1 MNKKVSVREVIATK
15 IVIALLLAGNYW
27 MWSREDWRPEYRHFQ
42 GTLGMLLLA
51 VLFFHYMRVKKYKR
65 ENMDELAEKNLMRCD
80 AICLK
85 IFTVVMLLTAYISGI
100 LGHVN
105 VISTTAVGWIIM
117 IAIIAIS
124 IFRTVL
130 FIIMDTKGV

>member
-42 GTLGMLLLA
+42 STLGMLLLA

-65 ENMDELAEKNLMRCD
+65 ENMDELAEKNITRCD

-105 VISTTAVGWIIM
+105 AISTTVVGWIIM
-117 IAIIAIS
+117 IAIIALS
-124 IFRTVL
+124 VLRTVL

>member
-1 MNKKVSVREVIATK
+1 MSKKVSIREVIATK
-15 IVIALLLAGNYW
+15 IVIALLLAANYW
-27 MWSREDWRPEYRHFQ
+27 MWSRTDWRPEYRHFQ
-42 GTLGMLLLA
+42 STWGMFLLA

-65 ENMDELAEKNLMRCD
+65 ENMDELAEKNITRCD

-105 VISTTAVGWIIM
+105 AISTTAVGWIIM
-117 IAIIAIS
+117 IAIIALS
-124 IFRTVL
+124 VLRTVL

>member
-1 MNKKVSVREVIATK
+1 MSKKVSLRELVASK
-15 IVIALLLAGNYW
+15 IVFAIFLAGYYW
-27 MWSREDWRPEYRHFQ
+27 MWSRTDWRPEYRHFQ
-42 GTLGMLLLA
+42 STWGMLLLA

-85 IFTVVMLLTAYISGI
+85 IFTVVMLLTAYVSGI
-100 LGHVN
+100 LAHVN
-105 VISTTAVGWIIM
+105 IVSAIEVGWIIM
-117 IAIIAIS
+117 ISIIALS
-124 IFRTVL
+124 VLRTVL

>member
-1 MNKKVSVREVIATK
+1 MSKKISIREVIATK

-27 MWSREDWRPEYRHFQ
+27 MWSRSDWRPEYSHIQ
-42 GTLGMLLLA
+42 GTWGMLLLA

-85 IFTVVMLLTAYISGI
+85 IFTVVMLLTAYVSGI
-100 LGHVN
+100 LAHVN
-105 VISTTAVGWIIM
+105 IVSAIEVGWIIM
-117 IAIIAIS
+117 ISIIALS
-124 IFRTVL
+124 VLRTVL

>member
-1 MNKKVSVREVIATK
+1 
-15 IVIALLLAGNYW
+15 
-27 MWSREDWRPEYRHFQ
+27 MWSRTDWRPEYSHIQ
-42 GTLGMLLLA
+42 GTWGMLLIA

-85 IFTVVMLLTAYISGI
+85 IFTVVMLLTAYVSGI
-100 LGHVN
+100 LAHVN
-105 VISTTAVGWIIM
+105 IVSAIEVGWIIM
-117 IAIIAIS
+117 ISIIALS
-124 IFRTVL
+124 VLRTVL

>member
-1 MNKKVSVREVIATK
+1 MNKKVSIREVIATK
-15 IVIALLLAGNYW
+15 IVIALLLAANYW

-42 GTLGMLLLA
+42 STWGMFLLA

-65 ENMDELAEKNLMRCD
+65 ENMDELAEKNITRCD

-105 VISTTAVGWIIM
+105 AISTTAVGWIIM
-117 IAIIAIS
+117 IAIIALS
-124 IFRTVL
+124 VLRTVL